1 LSLSL
6 AAPRGSYRLVP
17 TLNDQFISSSLE
29 YTKPVVNPPYLENI
43 TAPPQT
49 FSTMRISSLTDPTV
63 ELDHSTPAGRQDIF
77 ATGTY
82 DNGAAISAE
91 IFDLANVTAQPL
103 REIVNISFNISFQPQ
118 SQIIIKK
125 STISNNGVGK
135 SLGLSVSNGNLFNLR
150 ISIKKF
156 IAAAD

>member
-1 LSLSL
+1 
-6 AAPRGSYRLVP
+6 
-17 TLNDQFISSSLE
+17 LNDQFISSSLE

-82 DNGAAISAE
+82 NNGAAISAE
-91 IFDLANVTAQPL
+91 IFDLANATAQPL
-103 REIVNISFNISFQPQ
+103 RDIVDISFPATAPDHHREICHQQWRGREVARSECKQWQ
-118 SQIIIKK
+118 SLQ
-125 STISNNGVGK
+125 SAYQHQEVHSSGGPDGTDRGVG
-135 SLGLSVSNGNLFNLR
+135 
-150 ISIKKF
+150 
-156 IAAAD
+156 

>member
-1 LSLSL
+1 M
-6 AAPRGSYRLVP
+6 
-17 TLNDQFISSSLE
+17 NDQFISSSLE
-29 YTKPVVNPPYLENI
+29 YTKSVVNAPYLENI

-82 DNGAAISAE
+82 NNGAAISAE
-91 IFDLANVTAQPL
+91 IFDLANATAQPL
-103 REIVNISFNISFQPQ
+103 RDIVDISFNISFRPQP
-118 SQIIIKK
+118 QIIIEK
-125 STISNNGVGK
+125 SAVSNGGVGK
-135 SLGLSVSNGNLFNLR
+135 SLGLSASNGNLFNLL

-156 IAAAD
+156 IAAADQMAQITRLGNPTST